1 MCLLDSIYPPLR
13 PVLGGPSGFRRER
26 RRKPAAMPTSPIPS
40 FNRLLSA
47 LPQDINLR
55 IQPHLELVPLK
66 LGASVYEAGGKQ
78 QYVYFPT
85 NSIVSL
91 LYVMKDGASA
101 EIAVVGNEGLVG
113 IALFMGGETT
123 PSRAVVQSAGHAYR
137 LRSKILKGEFEL
149 GGALQ
154 HLLLRY
160 TQALITQMAQT
171 AVCNRHHSIE
181 QQLCRWLLLSMDRL
195 PTNVL
200 TMTQELIANMLG
212 VRREGVTEAAG
223 KLQEA
228 GLIRYSRGR
237 ITVLD
242 RPKLE
247 NRVCECYAV
256 VKKEFDRLLPDEL
269 AI

>member
-1 MCLLDSIYPPLR
+1 MPPD
-13 PVLGGPSGFRRER
+13 VLMRL
-26 RRKPAAMPTSPIPS
+26 
-40 FNRLLSA
+40 NR
-47 LPQDINLR
+47 
-55 IQPHLELVPLK
+55 HLQLVPLE
-66 LGASVYEAGGKQ
+66 LGMSVYEAGGKQ
-78 QYVYFPT
+78 AYVYFPT
-85 NSIVSL
+85 DAIVSL

-101 EIAVVGNEGLVG
+101 EIAIVGNEGLVG

-137 LRSKILKGEFEL
+137 LSSKRLKEEFEA

-181 QQLCRWLLLSMDRL
+181 QQLCRWLLLSIDRL

-200 TMTQELIANMLG
+200 DMTQELIANMLG
-212 VRREGVTEAAG
+212 VRREGVTDAAG
-223 KLQEA
+223 KLQGA
-228 GLIRYSRGR
+228 GFIHYSRGR

-242 RPKLE
+242 RPGLE
-247 NRVCECYAV
+247 GRVCECYAV
-256 VKKEFDRLLPDEL
+256 VKKEFERLLPDQI
-269 AI
+269 AH